1 MIITNEV
8 IMWIRTYS
16 KLYPGVKKE
25 NIWRLWTDINN
36 WTQWH
41 GDLDYC
47 KLEGEFKAGNH
58 FMLKP
63 KGVKPVKIVLTEIN
77 EGKSFTDCTTF
88 FGAKMYDTHSM
99 EETPEGLLLSN
110 KLVVTGPLQWLWI
123 KLVAQHVAD
132 TVADEMDALVTLAKK
147 SHE

>member
-1 MIITNEV
+1 
-8 IMWIRTYS
+8 MWIRTYS
-16 KLYPGVKKE
+16 KLYSGVKKD

-36 WTQWH
+36 WSQWH

-47 KLEGEFKAGNH
+47 KLEGDFKVGNH

-63 KGVKPVKIVLTEIN
+63 KGVSPVKIVLTEIN

-110 KLVVTGPLQWLWI
+110 KLVVTGPLRWLWI

-132 TVADEMDALVTLAKK
+132 TVADEMDALVSLAKK
-147 SHE
+147 NQ

>member
-1 MIITNEV
+1 
-8 IMWIRTYS
+8 MWIRKYS
-16 KLYPGVKKE
+16 KRYTGVKKD
-25 NIWRLWTDINN
+25 NIWRLWIDINN
-36 WTQWH
+36 WPQWH

-47 KLEGEFKAGNH
+47 KLEGEFKEGNH

-63 KGVKPVKIVLTEIN
+63 KGVSPVKIVLTEIN

-110 KLVVTGPLQWLWI
+110 KLVVTGPLRWVWI

-132 TVADEMDALVTLAKK
+132 TVADEMDALVNLAKK